1 MKKRL
6 FTVLLAVC
14 LVLALGTVSA
24 LAVDTLPA
32 PVGDV
37 ITLGDNV
44 VLSSTWN
51 VTDDIVLDLNGYTL
65 SAGNELI
72 EGTGNY
78 PLVRVRP
85 GASLVIRDSRDNGKV
100 FVNDKY
106 MTGVNQKD
114 GRSTKPATWCVYV
127 DPTGEFTLESGTIE
141 NTNTA
146 SESIEVIRN
155 YGTVNVNGGTIKGVT
170 GIFNM
175 SADRGIDEYDNET
188 TVCNITGGNITGTT
202 CTSQRVRNSGTYSI
216 VEVKEGWSWGV
227 VLYGPGVDKSGVADN
242 DKVKINISGGT
253 ITAGQAFGTNA
264 SSGAYA
270 GYTLNVTGGSI
281 IGAGDEGTGMY
292 LPAIGVNNISGGNIT
307 GAQGIRICAGELNIT
322 GGTITGT
329 AVGNE
334 EDLIAGGS
342 GGTSGALVIGKA
354 SGGYIGDI
362 IVNISEN
369 AVIQNNANG
378 NEDDTYPAIVVS
390 DKNMADTAQ
399 QTINNP
405 NGTGSDAKFKYTD
418 YRIGVNVEDVEVDGD
433 IVRISNISGTD
444 DEHTEDGGDT
454 SLTIDSA
461 TVAGD
466 VINQSKA
473 GGVTVNN
480 STVNGV
486 VTVADGTNGT
496 VAVFDSNIGSKSDT
510 GVILVNT
517 AVGERDP
524 ITDTGNYVAV
534 INGMGY
540 TDLTSAIAAADSG
553 DTIEIVDK
561 CTVTK
566 PVILPDN
573 ITIDGNGNSIN
584 YNGTTA
590 GGTAIMAGSG
600 NVISD
605 VTINAGNASHAVQFY
620 QETSGELNN
629 ITVNGGTGTCVL
641 VNGSTGIEIRNCTL
655 NPGSGAY
662 AHIEYGMGSGVTTIP
677 SVVVED
683 NRFVDN
689 EVPQIWVDNATV
701 TAIDNVTSGEQTA
714 SELRN
719 IIMDNITNDGYSN
732 VIVSVVLTPGTVT
745 DVTSEGEEAQIN
757 IPDTYDIEL
766 IVGEGGEAKT
776 NFSNAS
782 AGTTITV
789 TVTPDEG
796 YELDYITVDGE
807 RISGTTF
814 KMPDHDVTVRVYF
827 TDGTSALPFTDVSA
841 GQWFYDAVAYVYT
854 NGMMEGDSATTF
866 NPDGTMTR
874 AMFWAV
880 LGRIDGATIT
890 GTNWV
895 DQARDWAMAEGVS
908 DGTDPNG
915 LVTREQMVTMLWR
928 YAVAKGYDVSI
939 GESTNILSYADF
951 GQISEYAI
959 PAMQWGC
966 GSGVIT
972 GVTDTTLVP
981 QGTATRAQCAAI
993 FMRFDQM

>member
-6 FTVLLAVC
+6 LTVLLAVC
-14 LVLALGTVSA
+14 LVVALGTVTAWADS
-24 LAVDTLPA
+24 TSLPGA
-32 PVGDV
+32 KDGV
-37 ITLGDNV
+37 ITLEDNV
-44 VLSSTWN
+44 VLSSTWT
-51 VTDDIVLDLNGYTL
+51 VTDDVVLDLNGYTL

-72 EGTGNY
+72 EGTNN
-78 PLVRVRP
+78 PLIRVRP
-85 GASLVIRDSRDNGKV
+85 GASLVIRDSDDNGKV
-100 FVNDKY
+100 IVDDEY
-106 MTGVNQKD
+106 MTGVNPTD
-114 GRSTKPATWCVYV
+114 GTSTKPATWCVYV

-175 SADRGIDEYDNET
+175 SADRGIDGYDNKT
-188 TVCNITGGNITGTT
+188 TVCNITGGNITGTA
-202 CTSQRVRNSGTYSI
+202 CTSQRVRNSDGYSI
-216 VEVKEGWSWGV
+216 VKVEGGWSWGV
-227 VLYGPGVDKSGVADN
+227 VLFGPGVDESGVADN

-378 NEDDTYPAIVVS
+378 SEDDTYPAIVVS
-390 DKNMADTAQ
+390 DKNMADTDP
-399 QTINNP
+399 QTIYNP
-405 NGTGSDAKFKYTD
+405 DGTGSDAIFKYTD
-418 YRIGVNVEDVEVDGD
+418 YRIDVNVEDVEVDGD
-433 IVRISNISGTD
+433 IVHISNISGTD

-461 TVAGD
+461 IVAGD

-473 GGVTVNN
+473 GGVTVN
-480 STVNGV
+480 SSIVTGS
-486 VTVADGTNGT
+486 VTVANGTSGT
-496 VAVFDSNIGSKSDT
+496 VAVFDSDIGSKSDT

-517 AVGERDP
+517 AVGEDAP
-524 ITDTGNYVAV
+524 TTDTGDYVAV
-534 INGMGY
+534 INGVGY
-540 TDLTSAIAAADSG
+540 NDLASAITAANEG
-553 DTIEIVDK
+553 DTIEIVGNF
-561 CTVTK
+561 TVTST
-566 PVILPDN
+566 VNLPDDV
-573 ITIDGNGNSIN
+573 TIDGNGNTIN
-584 YNGTTA
+584 YNGAKA
-590 GGTAIMAGSG
+590 GGTAILAGSG
-600 NVISD
+600 SIINDI
-605 VTINAGNASHAVQFY
+605 TINAGNASHAVQFY
-620 QETSGELNN
+620 KQTGGELNN
-629 ITVNGGTGTCVL
+629 VTINGGTGTCVL

-701 TAIDNVTSGEQTA
+701 TAIDIVTSGEQTA

-757 IPDTYDIEL
+757 IPDTYDIDL
-766 IVGEGGEAKT
+766 VVGEGGEAKT

-782 AGTTITV
+782 AGTTITI

-807 RISGTTF
+807 RISGTSF

-827 TDGTSALPFTDVSA
+827 TDGTSALPFTDVTA
-841 GQWFYDAVAYVYT
+841 NQWFYEAVSYVYT

-890 GTNWV
+890 GTNWA

-928 YAVAKGYDVSI
+928 YAGEPESSASLSAYTDADSVSDWA
-939 GESTNILSYADF
+939 ETAMRW
-951 GQISEYAI
+951 AI
-959 PAMQWGC
+959 DEGI
-966 GSGVIT
+966 IT
-972 GVTDTTLVP
+972 GMTDTTLVP
-981 QGTATRAQCAAI
+981 QGTATRAQCAAML
-993 FMRFDQM
+993 MRFIEGVK